1 MSIVYALL
9 TALCNALNV
18 TTQHRASIAS
28 PPKARGWRVVLYL
41 FRNPLWLFGWV
52 ALAGAFLFQALA
64 LGHGEMSV
72 VQPILV
78 TELVFVLVLRRVWIR
93 QQIQGAAWWSAAL
106 TCVSLSVFLA
116 MAEPQGGTSV
126 GSQEAWISASA
137 VMVGAATLLTLL
149 GLRGSRARRAAL
161 MACATSIMWALVA
174 TFIKSMM
181 ESLSRYGFTGM
192 FLHWPVYALAVA
204 GLTAAILN
212 QVTLHVG
219 PLRVSQPF
227 LVIVDPIM
235 SIALSVWIFEEYFTP
250 SVARLTTAVLSLTA
264 MCVSVAILTRTAPA
278 TMEPTAASAS
288 GEVATG

>member
-1 MSIVYALL
+1 MTIVYALL

-18 TTQHRASIAS
+18 TMQHRASVAS
-28 PPKARGWRVVLYL
+28 PPKARGWRVALYL

-64 LGHGEMSV
+64 LSHGEMSV

-93 QQIQGAAWWSAAL
+93 QTIRSVAWWSAAL

-116 MAEPQGGTSV
+116 MAEPQGGGSV
-126 GSQEAWISASA
+126 ASAHTWVSASA
-137 VMVGAATLLTLL
+137 ATVGAAAVLTLL
-149 GLRGSRARRAAL
+149 GLRGSPSRRAAL
-161 MACATSIMWALVA
+161 MASATAIMWALVA
-174 TFIKSMM
+174 TFIKTMM
-181 ESLSRYGFTGM
+181 ETLSRYGVTGM
-192 FLHWPVYALAVA
+192 FLHWPVYALATA
-204 GLTAAILN
+204 GLAAAILN

-235 SIALSVWIFEEYFTP
+235 SIALSVWVFGEYFEP
-250 SVARLTTAVLSLTA
+250 SVARLTIAVVSLA
-264 MCVSVAILTRTAPA
+264 VMCVAVTALTRTAPE
-278 TMEPTAASAS
+278 TMEPTPVSDVPQH
-288 GEVATG
+288 G